1 MWGKKVEFS
10 LQHRRFP
17 FSILIGITV
26 LVCLHH
32 MTAGFG
38 MCLPIDRAS
47 HLLMACSPCFTP
59 EMYAKS
65 FWRHRLPATGGPLCL
80 LHCLEESSLGCYFEI
95 WNYMQKRRGEIYLFF
110 PAPFLL
116 FPDIC
121 LLPGFPPFLG
131 SSVPAILLFFCF
143 LLFHLE
149 IFFIKHYLLCNL
161 TKLID
166 LCKYFQ
172 ISATLQHYP
181 YALSGKKKGRK
192 KTPKNQSEL
201 NPSESCNWE
210 TLWVWICNLMTNFPK
225 YLPTPNC
232 L

>member
-65 FWRHRLPATGGPLCL
+65 FWWQRLPATGGPLCL

-95 WNYMQKRRGEIYLFF
+95 WNYMQRRRNLFIF
-110 PAPFLL
+110 PCS
-116 FPDIC
+116 I
-121 LLPGFPPFLG
+121 PPLSWHLSTPWISTFLG

-181 YALSGKKKGRK
+181 YALSGKKKAGK
-192 KTPKNQSEL
+192 KPLKIRGN
-201 NPSESCNWE
+201 
-210 TLWVWICNLMTNFPK
+210 
-225 YLPTPNC
+225 
-232 L
+232 